1 MIALPGGCAAV
12 GKMVMSVF
20 LIVVRSNLLLEHCTQ
35 PCLNVLKVMLSL
47 VPQQHTSN
55 TKLAAG

>member
-12 GKMVMSVF
+12 GKMVMSVCR
-20 LIVVRSNLLLEHCTQ
+20 IIVRSILLLEHFTQ
-35 PCLNVLKVMLSL
+35 PCLDMLRVMLSL

-55 TKLAAG
+55 TKLTAG